1 MSKKRN
7 ILIDGNIFVKGVK
20 LEYDK
25 EKDCFFVD
33 IINELAKKR
42 KHFTP
47 KYTYIEIVGIKYY
60 FSGIVFKNILGKL
73 NWYFIYQKE
82 ENIHNI
88 ETNITDIINIQ
99 PKYLNN
105 INMCSLDI
113 KLEEISIDNIVN
125 YVPITDKTYTVIDG
139 NKYYLMGCY
148 VDFNKKTQMI
158 FSFSKD

>member
-60 FSGIVFKNILGKL
+60 FSGIVFKNISGKL
-73 NWYFIYQKE
+73 NWYFVYQKGR
-82 ENIHNI
+82 
-88 ETNITDIINIQ
+88 
-99 PKYLNN
+99 KY
-105 INMCSLDI
+105 
-113 KLEEISIDNIVN
+113 
-125 YVPITDKTYTVIDG
+125 T
-139 NKYYLMGCY
+139 
-148 VDFNKKTQMI
+148 
-158 FSFSKD
+158 